1 MGLGARSYNVGK
13 GGAALGVANTAALGV
28 YRLLPAVN
36 KKAVKGV
43 QCDGDATLRA
53 QAADL
58 CNALNT
64 AGSTGG
70 PARGRRCRASRLPR

>member
-1 MGLGARSYNVGK
+1 MGNENSGFALGVPPGGSAGAAYGLTAGAAGMGARSYNVGK

-43 QCDGDATLRA
+43 L
-53 QAADL
+53 
-58 CNALNT
+58 
-64 AGSTGG
+64 
-70 PARGRRCRASRLPR
+70 